1 MLFGAI
7 LAGGVGSRMNIDSM
21 PKQFLPLGSKPIFMH
36 TLEKFLLSGR
46 FDAVYLGV
54 HADWVDFVVDSLKA
68 AGLKDAPGSKPI
80 FMHTLEKF
88 LLSGRFD
95 AVYLGVHADWVDFV
109 VDSLK
114 AAGLKDAPV
123 RVVKGG
129 ADRNG
134 TIMSIIEGIESE
146 FGSSDDHIVV
156 THDSVRPFVKL
167 STIQANIDA
176 MQHCDACDTVIPAT
190 DTIVCSEDDHIVVTH
205 DSVRPFVKLSTIQAN
220 IDAMQHCDAC
230 DTVIPA
236 TDTIVCSDGGE
247 FIDSIPVRSAM
258 FQGQTPQTFRI
269 NALKQAFSEL
279 TEEEKGVLT
288 DACKM
293 FVLKGRPVAMV
304 QGDVTNIKL
313 TTIMDYKVAQA
324 MLDSEE
330 KGVLT
335 DACKMFVLKGRP
347 VAMVQGDVTNIKLT
361 TIMDYK
367 VAQAM
372 LDSGVE

>member
-21 PKQFLPLGSKPIFMH
+21 PKQFLPL
-36 TLEKFLLSGR
+36 
-46 FDAVYLGV
+46 
-54 HADWVDFVVDSLKA
+54 
-68 AGLKDAPGSKPI
+68 GSKPI

-190 DTIVCSEDDHIVVTH
+190 DTIVCSE
-205 DSVRPFVKLSTIQAN
+205 
-220 IDAMQHCDAC
+220 
-230 DTVIPA
+230 
-236 TDTIVCSDGGE
+236 GGE

-324 MLDSEE
+324 MLDS
-330 KGVLT
+330 
-335 DACKMFVLKGRP
+335 
-347 VAMVQGDVTNIKLT
+347 
-361 TIMDYK
+361 
-367 VAQAM
+367 
-372 LDSGVE
+372 GVE

>member
-7 LAGGVGSRMNIDSM
+7 LAGGVGSRMT
-21 PKQFLPLGSKPIFMH
+21 KQFLPLGSKPIFMH

-54 HADWVDFVVDSLKA
+54 HADWVDFVEDSLDA
-68 AGLKDAPGSKPI
+68 AGLA
-80 FMHTLEKF
+80 
-88 LLSGRFD
+88 
-95 AVYLGVHADWVDFV
+95 
-109 VDSLK
+109 
-114 AAGLKDAPV
+114 DAPV

-134 TIMSIIEGIESE
+134 TIMSIIEGIERE
-146 FGSSDDHIVV
+146 FGESDDHIVV

-176 MQHCDACDTVIPAT
+176 MEHCDACDTVIPAT
-190 DTIVCSEDDHIVVTH
+190 DTIVCSE
-205 DSVRPFVKLSTIQAN
+205 
-220 IDAMQHCDAC
+220 
-230 DTVIPA
+230 
-236 TDTIVCSDGGE
+236 GGE
-247 FIDSIPVRSAM
+247 SIDSIPVRSAM

-269 NALKQAFSEL
+269 NALKQAFAEL

-324 MLDSEE
+324 MLDS
-330 KGVLT
+330 
-335 DACKMFVLKGRP
+335 
-347 VAMVQGDVTNIKLT
+347 
-361 TIMDYK
+361 
-367 VAQAM
+367 
-372 LDSGVE
+372 GVE